1 MTTRITH
8 NWNLSPKE
16 AIQLQQELKTKVKI
30 EPLTKPI
37 QYIAGADISF
47 NRGEDTVYVGIVVLK
62 YPELIEVD
70 RVLLIGEA
78 TFPYIPGLLSFRES
92 PLLIKAWEKLR
103 IKPDVIVAD
112 GHGIA
117 HIRRFGIACHLG
129 LLTDTAT
136 IGCAKKIFVGTHG
149 ILEEEKGSIAQIC
162 YKEETVG
169 VVLRTRK
176 NVKPVYISAGHKITL
191 EQAIEVMNTCTS
203 NYRIPVP
210 TRQAH
215 LIVNELR
222 RGELEV
228 E

>member
-1 MTTRITH
+1 MPSIISH
-8 NWNLSPKE
+8 DWNLTPKE
-16 AIQLQQELKTKVKI
+16 AIELQQELKSKVKI
-30 EPLTKPI
+30 EAFTEPI

-47 NRGEDTVYVGIVVLK
+47 NRGEDTVYVGMVVLK

-70 RVLLIGEA
+70 RTLLIDRA

-92 PLLIKAWEKLR
+92 PSLLKAWEKLTV
-103 IKPDVIVAD
+103 KPDIIVAD

-136 IGCAKKIFVGTHG
+136 IGCAKKIFVGTHDVLG
-149 ILEEEKGSIAQIC
+149 EEKGSTASIV
-162 YKEETVG
+162 YKEEIVG
-169 VVLRTRK
+169 AVLRTRK

-191 EQAIEVMNTCTS
+191 EQAIAVMKTCTQK
-203 NYRIPVP
+203 YRIPEP

-215 LIVNELR
+215 LVVNELR